1 MSSDIHHRRS
11 IRLQGYD
18 YAQAG
23 AYFVTIC
30 TQNRECFWGKVVDG
44 EMVLND
50 AGQMVKAVWDSLP
63 SRFPFIEL
71 DQFCVMPN
79 HVHGIVVLTGHR
91 SAQGHHPPHAPG
103 DHQDRP
109 YNPAGEQSKGRG
121 ASCIRPTTSHHP
133 PTGDHQDRPYA
144 TVRAT
149 GDHKDRLY
157 KAHGTLEGTV
167 ARVIQAFKSIT
178 IYEYIMGVRHHEW
191 RPFEGRLWQRNYY
204 EHIIRNEDS
213 LNRIREYI
221 ATNPLRWELDR
232 ENPQRTGDDEF
243 DRWLAEQSREFKN
256 WSKKM

>member
-1 MSSDIHHRRS
+1 MSSDTHHRRS

-30 TQNRECFWGKVVDG
+30 IQNRECLFGKVVNR
-44 EMVLND
+44 EMMFND
-50 AGQMVKAVWDSLP
+50 AGQMVKAVWDGLP
-63 SRFPFIEL
+63 NRFPFIEL

-79 HVHGIVVLTGHR
+79 HAHGIVVLAGHR
-91 SAQGHHPPHAPG
+91 SAQSHHPPHAPG
-103 DHQDRP
+103 DQQDRP
-109 YNPAGEQSKGRG
+109 Y
-121 ASCIRPTTSHHP
+121 TTVRT
-133 PTGDHQDRPYA
+133 TGDYKDRPY
-144 TVRAT
+144 
-149 GDHKDRLY
+149 
-157 KAHGTLEGTV
+157 KARGTLEGTV
-167 ARVIQAFKSIT
+167 GRVIQAFKSIT
-178 IYEYIMGVRHHEW
+178 IYEYIMGVRRHEW

-243 DRWLAEQSREFKN
+243 DRWLAEQSHEFEN
-256 WSKKM
+256 RAKKM